1 MDAQRPS
8 GLQLMLGAFR
18 LPQAGS
24 AQAGKPAGASS
35 HRLLRRLVYT
45 PVRVLRGTGKLR
57 GSPCSDKC
65 T

>member
-1 MDAQRPS
+1 
-8 GLQLMLGAFR
+8 MLGAFL
-18 LPQAGS
+18 LPQPGS
-24 AQAGKPAGASS
+24 AQTGEPARAASR
-35 HRLLRRLVYT
+35 RLLRRLVYT

>member
-1 MDAQRPS
+1 
-8 GLQLMLGAFR
+8 MLGALL

-24 AQAGKPAGASS
+24 AQVGKPAGASS